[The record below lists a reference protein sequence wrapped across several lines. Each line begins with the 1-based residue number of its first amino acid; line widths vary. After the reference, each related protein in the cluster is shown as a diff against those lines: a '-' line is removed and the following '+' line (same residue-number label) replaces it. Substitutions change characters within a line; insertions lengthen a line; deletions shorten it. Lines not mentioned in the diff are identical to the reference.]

1 LRALAGCTLLSS
13 PHPKLKQLT
22 KGITLNNAPQFSKK
36 ESPWRFLKLALCLRA
51 PEPAFRH
58 VLITLA
64 DHANRD
70 GVCYPSYDLLL
81 AETAYT
87 SKQTI
92 TGALKYWKSAG
103 VLKWKKGWG
112 NSHKRKSNEYQ
123 FNEAAMEA
131 LIAQQKAD
139 RGNLTED
146 SDEISVGPDEI
157 SPGPDEIS
165 VTGGMKAHSAVA
177 KVSALEGPINKTS
190 QLCKEGGALISD
202 KETEAGSRTAKQ
214 AHVQERSPDE
224 ISSES
229 SGNGISSAPA
239 AVTVSPTP
247 TLAELHSRLTA
258 ENKNLWYKRT
268 GGDPGA
274 EGRRV
279 ALEILAKQGAA

>member
-1 LRALAGCTLLSS
+1 M
-13 PHPKLKQLT
+13 K
-22 KGITLNNAPQFSKK
+22 NAPLQQFTKK
-36 ESPWRFLKLALCLRA
+36 ESPWRFLKLALKLRA

-58 VLITLA
+58 VLVTLA

-70 GVCYPSYDLLL
+70 GVCFPSYDLLL

-92 TGALKYWKSAG
+92 TGALKYWKNHG

-146 SDEISVGPDEI
+146 SDEISVGVDEI
-157 SPGPDEIS
+157 SLGSDEIS
-165 VTGGMKAHSAVA
+165 VGGGMKAHSVVA
-177 KVSALEGPINKTS
+177 KVLVLEGPSNKTS
-190 QLCKEGGALISD
+190 QLPKEDGALLSD
-202 KETEAGSRTAKQ
+202 EKTGAASGTAKQ
-214 AHVQERSPDE
+214 AHVKQSSLTE

-229 SGNGISSAPA
+229 SPSEISSPA
-239 AVTVSPTP
+239 P
-247 TLAELHSRLTA
+247 TLADLKAKLEYH
-258 ENKNLWYKRT
+258 RT
-268 GGDPGA
+268 HGGCTEPEFRA
-274 EGRRV
+274 IERQI
-279 ALEILAKQGAA
+279 EFLAPQGEQ

>member
-1 LRALAGCTLLSS
+1 MKNL
-13 PHPKLKQLT
+13 
-22 KGITLNNAPQFSKK
+22 PQFNKK
-36 ESPWRFLKLALCLRA
+36 ESPWRFLKLALTLRA

-58 VLITLA
+58 VLVTLA

-92 TGALKYWKSAG
+92 TGALKYWKNAG

-123 FNEAAMEA
+123 FNEAAMES

-139 RGNLTED
+139 RGNLTAD

-165 VTGGMKAHSAVA
+165 VGGGMKAHSVVA
-177 KVSALEGPINKTS
+177 KVSGPEGPSNRMP
-190 QLCKEGGALISD
+190 QLSKEGGALHSD
-202 KETEAGSRTAKQ
+202 KETGAGSRTAKQ
-214 AHVQERSPDE
+214 PHARESSPLE

-229 SGNGISSAPA
+229 SPSEISSP
-239 AVTVSPTP
+239 PP
-247 TLAELHSRLTA
+247 TLADLHSRLTP
-258 ENKNLWYKRT
+258 ENKKVWFRRT
-268 GGDPGA
+268 SGEGGA
-274 EGRRV
+274 EGIRV
-279 ALEILAKQGAA
+279 AIEILATQGAA

>member
-1 LRALAGCTLLSS
+1 M
-13 PHPKLKQLT
+13 K
-22 KGITLNNAPQFSKK
+22 NAPQFNKK
-36 ESPWRFLKLALCLRA
+36 ESAWRFLKLALSLRA

-58 VLITLA
+58 VLVTLA

-70 GVCYPSYDLLL
+70 GICYPSYDLLL

-92 TGALKYWKSAG
+92 TGALKYWKTAG

-112 NSHKRKSNEYQ
+112 NSHERKSNEYQ

-139 RGNLTED
+139 RGNLTEV
-146 SDEISVGPDEI
+146 SDEISLAPDEI

-165 VTGGMKAHSAVA
+165 VGGGMKAHSLVA
-177 KVSALEGPINKTS
+177 KVSVLEGPSNKTS
-190 QLCKEGGALISD
+190 QLSKEGGALLSD
-202 KETEAGSRTAKQ
+202 RETGAGARTAKQ
-214 AHVQERSPDE
+214 AHVQERSPHE

-229 SGNGISSAPA
+229 SRSETSFPA
-239 AVTVSPTP
+239 P
-247 TLAELHSRLTA
+247 TLIDLHNKLTP
-258 ENKNLWYKRT
+258 ENKKLWYRRT
-268 GGDPGA
+268 DGDPGE

-279 ALEILAKQGAA
+279 ALEILARQGGA

>member
-1 LRALAGCTLLSS
+1 LKKS
-13 PHPKLKQLT
+13 PDGQFDIQPV
-22 KGITLNNAPQFSKK
+22 PQRDL
-36 ESPWRFLKLALCLRA
+36 RFLEGLNRA
-51 PEPAFRH
+51 NSIQAH
-58 VLITLA
+58 SSMA

-92 TGALKYWKSAG
+92 TGALKYWKDAG
-103 VLKWKKGWG
+103 VLKWKKGWS

-131 LIAQQKAD
+131 LIAQQWAD

-165 VTGGMKAHSAVA
+165 VGGGMKFHSVVA
-177 KVSALEGPINKTS
+177 KVSGLECPSNKTS
-190 QLCKEGGALISD
+190 QLSKEGGALLSD
-202 KETEAGSRTAKQ
+202 KETGAGPRTAKQ
-214 AHVQERSPDE
+214 AHVQERSPHE

-229 SGNGISSAPA
+229 SPSETS
-239 AVTVSPTP
+239 SPTP
-247 TLAELHSRLTA
+247 TLADLHGRLTA
-258 ENKNLWYKRT
+258 ENKKLWYKRT
-268 GGDPGA
+268 GGAGGA

-279 ALEILAKQGAA
+279 AAAILASQGAA

>member
-1 LRALAGCTLLSS
+1 M
-13 PHPKLKQLT
+13 K
-22 KGITLNNAPQFSKK
+22 NAPQFNKK
-36 ESPWRFLKLALCLRA
+36 ESPWRFLKLALSLRA

-58 VLITLA
+58 VLVTLA

-92 TGALKYWKSAG
+92 TGALKYWKNAG

-165 VTGGMKAHSAVA
+165 VGGGMKSQSVVA
-177 KVSALEGPINKTS
+177 KVSGSEGPSNKTS
-190 QLCKEGGALISD
+190 QLSKEGGARLSD
-202 KETEAGSRTAKQ
+202 KETGAGSQTAKQ
-214 AHVQERSPDE
+214 AHVKEGSLHE

-229 SGNGISSAPA
+229 SPRE
-239 AVTVSPTP
+239 TPSPMP
-247 TLAELHSRLTA
+247 TLMDLHNKLTP
-258 ENKNLWYKRT
+258 ENKKLWYRRT
-268 GGDPGA
+268 DGDPGA

-279 ALEILAKQGAA
+279 AAEILASQGAA

>member
-1 LRALAGCTLLSS
+1 M
-13 PHPKLKQLT
+13 K
-22 KGITLNNAPQFSKK
+22 NAPQFNKK
-36 ESPWRFLKLALCLRA
+36 ESPWRFLKLALSLRA

-58 VLITLA
+58 VLVTLA

-92 TGALKYWKSAG
+92 TGALKYWKNAG

-157 SPGPDEIS
+157 SPGQDEIS
-165 VTGGMKAHSAVA
+165 VAGGMKAHLVVA
-177 KVSALEGPINKTS
+177 KVSVLEGPINKTS
-190 QLCKEGGALISD
+190 QLSKEGGALLS
-202 KETEAGSRTAKQ
+202 KRETGAGSRTAKQ
-214 AHVQERSPDE
+214 AHVQERSPHE

-229 SGNGISSAPA
+229 SGRGISSAPTSVPPA
-239 AVTVSPTP
+239 LMLTM
-247 TLAELHSRLTA
+247 AELHSRLTP
-258 ENKNLWYKRT
+258 ENKKLWYKRT

-274 EGRRV
+274 EGKRV
-279 ALEILAKQGAA
+279 AAEILATQGAA

>member
-1 LRALAGCTLLSS
+1 M
-13 PHPKLKQLT
+13 K
-22 KGITLNNAPQFSKK
+22 NAPQFNKK
-36 ESPWRFLKLALCLRA
+36 ESPWRFLKLALRLRA

-58 VLITLA
+58 VLVTLA

-92 TGALKYWKSAG
+92 TGALKYWKNAG

-165 VTGGMKAHSAVA
+165 VGGGMKAHSVVA
-177 KVSALEGPINKTS
+177 KVSGLEGPSNKTS
-190 QLCKEGGALISD
+190 QLSKEGGALLSD
-202 KETEAGSRTAKQ
+202 EETGAGLRTAKQ
-214 AHVQERSPDE
+214 PHVRQSSLHE

-229 SGNGISSAPA
+229 SASGISSAPTPATA
-239 AVTVSPTP
+239 APP
-247 TLAELHSRLTA
+247 TLAELHSRLTP
-258 ENKNLWYKRT
+258 ENKKLWFRRT
-268 GGDPGA
+268 GGAGGA
-274 EGRRV
+274 EGTRV
-279 ALEILAKQGAA
+279 AAEILAIQGEN

>member
-1 LRALAGCTLLSS
+1 M
-13 PHPKLKQLT
+13 K
-22 KGITLNNAPQFSKK
+22 NAPQFNKK
-36 ESPWRFLKLALCLRA
+36 ESPWRFLKLALSLRA

-58 VLITLA
+58 VLVTLA

-92 TGALKYWKSAG
+92 TGALKYWKNAG

-157 SPGPDEIS
+157 SLGRDEIS
-165 VTGGMKAHSAVA
+165 VGGGRKAHSAVA
-177 KVSALEGPINKTS
+177 KVLGIEGPSNKTS
-190 QLCKEGGALISD
+190 QSSKEGGALLSD
-202 KETEAGSRTAKQ
+202 EETRAGSRAAQQ
-214 AHVQERSPDE
+214 AHVKQSSLTE

-229 SGNGISSAPA
+229 SPSETS
-239 AVTVSPTP
+239 SPTP
-247 TLAELHSRLTA
+247 TLADLHGRLTP
-258 ENKNLWYKRT
+258 ENKKLWYKRT
-268 GGDPGA
+268 GGAGGG

-279 ALEILAKQGAA
+279 AAEILAGQGAA

>member
-1 LRALAGCTLLSS
+1 MKNT
-13 PHPKLKQLT
+13 PQL
-22 KGITLNNAPQFSKK
+22 NKK
-36 ESPWRFLKLALCLRA
+36 ESPWRFLKLALSLRA

-58 VLITLA
+58 VLVTLA

-92 TGALKYWKSAG
+92 TGALKYWKSTG

-131 LIAQQKAD
+131 LIAKQKAD
-139 RGNLTED
+139 RGNLSED

-157 SPGPDEIS
+157 SLGPDEIS
-165 VTGGMKAHSAVA
+165 VGGGMKAHSVVA
-177 KVSALEGPINKTS
+177 KVSVIEGPSNKTS
-190 QLCKEGGALISD
+190 QLSKEGGALLSD
-202 KETEAGSRTAKQ
+202 RETEAGSRTAKQ
-214 AHVQERSPDE
+214 PHVNESSLHE

-229 SGNGISSAPA
+229 SRSETSSPA
-239 AVTVSPTP
+239 P
-247 TLAELHSRLTA
+247 TLADLHGRLTP
-258 ENKNLWYKRT
+258 ENKKLWYRRT

-279 ALEILAKQGAA
+279 AAEILATQGAA

>member
-1 LRALAGCTLLSS
+1 VRAACARCAGCTLLSS

-92 TGALKYWKSAG
+92 TGALKCWKSAG

-165 VTGGMKAHSAVA
+165 VTGGMKAHSLVA
-177 KVSALEGPINKTS
+177 KVSVLEGPSNKTS
-190 QLCKEGGALISD
+190 QLSKEGGALLSD
-202 KETEAGSRTAKQ
+202 KETEAGSLTAKQ

-229 SGNGISSAPA
+229 SPSETSSPE
-239 AVTVSPTP
+239 PR
-247 TLAELHSRLTA
+247 LADLHGRLTP
-258 ENKNLWYKRT
+258 ENKKLWYRRT
-268 GGDPGA
+268 DGDPGA

>member
-1 LRALAGCTLLSS
+1 M
-13 PHPKLKQLT
+13 K
-22 KGITLNNAPQFSKK
+22 NAPQFNKT
-36 ESPWRFLKLALCLRA
+36 ESPWRFLKLALSLRA

-58 VLITLA
+58 VLVTLA

-70 GVCYPSYDLLL
+70 GICYPSYDLLL

-92 TGALKYWKSAG
+92 TGALKYWKNAG

-123 FNEAAMEA
+123 FNESAMEA
-131 LIAQQKAD
+131 LIAQQWAD
-139 RGNLTED
+139 RGNLNED

-157 SPGPDEIS
+157 PMRPDEIS
-165 VTGGMKAHSAVA
+165 VAGGMKAHSVVA
-177 KVSALEGPINKTS
+177 KVSVLEGPSNKTS
-190 QLCKEGGALISD
+190 QLSKEGGALISD
-202 KETEAGSRTAKQ
+202 KETEAGSRTAQ
-214 AHVQERSPDE
+214 QPHVRERSPHE

-229 SGNGISSAPA
+229 SPSETSSPM
-239 AVTVSPTP
+239 P
-247 TLAELHSRLTA
+247 TLADLHGRLTP
-258 ENKNLWYKRT
+258 ENKKLWYKRT

-279 ALEILAKQGAA
+279 AAEILASQGAA

>member
-1 LRALAGCTLLSS
+1 
-13 PHPKLKQLT
+13 
-22 KGITLNNAPQFSKK
+22 LNNAPQFSKK
-36 ESPWRFLKLALCLRA
+36 ESPWRFLKLALCLRT

-92 TGALKYWKSAG
+92 TGALKYWKNVG

-112 NSHKRKSNEYQ
+112 NSHERKSNEYQ

-131 LIAQQKAD
+131 LITQQKAD

-146 SDEISVGPDEI
+146 SEEISVGPDEI

-165 VTGGMKAHSAVA
+165 VAGGMKSHSVVA
-177 KVSALEGPINKTS
+177 KVSGLEGPSNKTS
-190 QLCKEGGALISD
+190 QLSKEGGALLSD
-202 KETEAGSRTAKQ
+202 KETEAGSLTAKQ
-214 AHVQERSPDE
+214 AHVRESSLHE

-229 SGNGISSAPA
+229 SPSAISSPPYLA
-239 AVTVSPTP
+239 SPEP
-247 TLAELHSRLTA
+247 TLGAVFPRLNPAMQKEHYRLTHDSSRA
-258 ENKNLWYKRT
+258 EQL
-268 GGDPGA
+268 
-274 EGRRV
+274 RV
-279 ALEILAKQGAA
+279 ALELLARQTSNNVNPQQ

>member
-1 LRALAGCTLLSS
+1 M
-13 PHPKLKQLT
+13 K
-22 KGITLNNAPQFSKK
+22 NAPQFNKK
-36 ESPWRFLKLALCLRA
+36 ESPWRFLKLALSLRA

-58 VLITLA
+58 VLVTLA

-139 RGNLTED
+139 RGNPTED

-157 SPGPDEIS
+157 SVG
-165 VTGGMKAHSAVA
+165 GGMKAHPVVA
-177 KVSALEGPINKTS
+177 KVSGLEGPSNKTS
-190 QLCKEGGALISD
+190 QLSKEGGALLSD
-202 KETEAGSRTAKQ
+202 EKTGAASSTAKQ
-214 AHVQERSPDE
+214 AHVQERSLHE

-229 SGNGISSAPA
+229 SPSETSSPM
-239 AVTVSPTP
+239 P
-247 TLAELHSRLTA
+247 TLADLHGRLTP
-258 ENKNLWYKRT
+258 ENKKLWYKRT
-268 GGDPGA
+268 GGAGGA

-279 ALEILAKQGAA
+279 AAEILASQGAA

>member
-1 LRALAGCTLLSS
+1 MKNL
-13 PHPKLKQLT
+13 
-22 KGITLNNAPQFSKK
+22 PQFNKK
-36 ESPWRFLKLALCLRA
+36 ESPWRFLKLALSLRA

-58 VLITLA
+58 VLVTLA

-92 TGALKYWKSAG
+92 TGALKYWKNAG

-139 RGNLTED
+139 RGNLTGD

-157 SPGPDEIS
+157 SPGSDEIS
-165 VTGGMKAHSAVA
+165 VGGGTKAQSLVA
-177 KVSALEGPINKTS
+177 NVPVLEGPSNKTS
-190 QLCKEGGALISD
+190 QLSKGGAASTSVE
-202 KETEAGSRTAKQ
+202 ETVTARSTATQ
-214 AHVQERSPDE
+214 AHVEEISQNG

-229 SGNGISSAPA
+229 SLREISSTCYAQP
-239 AVTVSPTP
+239 PEP
-247 TLAELHSRLTA
+247 TLGDLFSQLDPVHQKEHYRLTKDSTRA
-258 ENKNLWYKRT
+258 EQL
-268 GGDPGA
+268 
-274 EGRRV
+274 RV
-279 ALEILAKQGAA
+279 AVDLLARQTFGNAIPNS